1 MALIYAVDKP
11 LVVGQVHE
19 PPLLMRNHTAE
30 EVYPGQ
36 PGFVLREATFEEYVE
51 CVRQVG
57 GDVAVAERVLEYSW
71 RWFYEISYD

>member
-19 PPLLMRNHTAE
+19 LPEIMRDHTGEAH
-30 EVYPGQ
+30 PGQ

-51 CVRQVG
+51 CVKQTG
-57 GDVAVAERVLEYSW
+57 GNVPLAERILEYQW